1 MRAIALIALL
11 PMAFVPAILGHVA
24 DRAARNTAVALDS
37 VAHALFPTPV
47 EEPRW
52 TYVEPLASP
61 PPEPE
66 TLPAPMN
73 VKRLVPQKGIRVR
86 EAVVLRLANGGV
98 RPTGIPVPARG
109 TRPAGV
115 ALVGVS
121 ALGIGLQDGDV
132 LVSAAGRPT
141 LAAGDVVGVVIGS
154 RAHRAAEISGRFY
167 RDGEPWNLV
176 VEQPYVKRRVEHE
189 RVALAR

>member
-1 MRAIALIALL
+1 
-11 PMAFVPAILGHVA
+11 MAFVPAVLAHVA
-24 DRAARNTAVALDS
+24 DRAATSAAVALDG
-37 VAHALFPTPV
+37 VAHTLFSSPPA
-47 EEPRW
+47 EPRW
-52 TYVEPLASP
+52 TYVEPLATP
-61 PPEPE
+61 PREESKP
-66 TLPAPMN
+66 TT
-73 VKRLVPQKGIRVR
+73 VVRKLVPQKGIRVR
-86 EAVVLRLANGGV
+86 EAAVLRLANAGA

-121 ALGIGLQDGDV
+121 ALGIGLRDGDI

-141 LAAGDVVGVVIGS
+141 LSSSDVVGVVIGS
-154 RAHRAAEISGRFY
+154 RAHRVSEISGRFY

-176 VEQPYVKRRVEHE
+176 VEQPYVKRRPKDA

>member
-1 MRAIALIALL
+1 MRAIALLGLL
-11 PMAFVPAILGHVA
+11 PMAFVPAVLGHVA
-24 DRAARNTAVALDS
+24 DRAATSTAAALDG
-37 VAHALFPTPV
+37 VARVLFATPRA
-47 EEPRW
+47 EPRW

-61 PPEPE
+61 PPERATAKK
-66 TLPAPMN
+66 TLH
-73 VKRLVPQKGIRVR
+73 KLVPQKGIRVQ
-86 EAVVLRLANGGV
+86 EAAVLRLASAGV

-109 TRPAGV
+109 ARPAGV

-121 ALGIGLQDGDV
+121 ALGIGLRDGDI

-141 LAAGDVVGVVIGS
+141 LSSGDVVGVVIGS
-154 RAHRAAEISGRFY
+154 RAHHATEISGRFY

-176 VEQPYVKRRVEHE
+176 VEQPYLRRRAGDD